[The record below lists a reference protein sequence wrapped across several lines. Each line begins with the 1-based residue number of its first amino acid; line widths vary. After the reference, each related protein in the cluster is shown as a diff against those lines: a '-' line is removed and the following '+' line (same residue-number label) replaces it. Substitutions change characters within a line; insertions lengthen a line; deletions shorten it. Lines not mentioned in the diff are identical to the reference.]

1 LFVEAVTTTCAAQP
15 MAASASQHSMYM
27 TGAQHCKVYSDDP
40 EYRKIKSDLEN
51 AGLVLRRLVKLTN
64 TVLAEMFQTEADCLV
79 KFRPPGEQIFSMFK
93 FFIT

>member
-1 LFVEAVTTTCAAQP
+1 MCVEASTTTCAHLMP
-15 MAASASQHSMYM
+15 NGSQHSTYM
-27 TGAQHCKVYSDDP
+27 TAAQHHEVYSDDP